1 MFIVVCPECGKQLSQ
16 YAEMCPECGFP
27 IKKFITEHNFT
38 DLDKVMICPKC
49 ADVHRSIGAAW
60 LKCRYCN
67 TELIQ
72 TDLGKEKWNKFVY
85 DASGEE
91 VDNKQIELAKQYGND
106 QFDEQM
112 FKTRSNER
120 DERIA
125 MRLIKEPVKTTPL
138 NTPKCPTCGS
148 TNIQKIGTAERV
160 TSVLGLGLF
169 SKKIN
174 KTYKCKNCGYTW

>member
-16 YAEMCPECGFP
+16 YAEMCPGCGFP

-38 DLDKVMICPKC
+38 DLDKAMICPKC
-49 ADVHRSIGAAW
+49 AHIYRSIGAAI

-67 TELIQ
+67 TDLVQ
-72 TDLGKEKWNKFVY
+72 TDIEKGDWMHYVHNISDDEIESK
-85 DASGEE
+85 
-91 VDNKQIELAKQYGND
+91 KIELAKQYGAN
-106 QFDEQM
+106 QF
-112 FKTRSNER
+112 NEEAYKERLKKR
-120 DERIA
+120 DEELAVFINSS
-125 MRLIKEPVKTTPL
+125 PVKSVQQ
-138 NTPKCPTCGS
+138 NIPKCPTCGS

-174 KTYKCKNCGYTW
+174 KTYKCKNCGLTW